1 MALLPQDP
9 RRQSMLLV
17 IVIAIAAAALFFV
30 YVYRPGTDRLL
41 ELSDRIEDL
50 ETQNQIA
57 EKRIG
62 NLQELRDRLSAAERQ
77 FESLEKLVPSGA
89 EVPEIY
95 EAIATETQALNLRLI
110 SVEPSPA
117 VEADTGSY
125 FMRQHWDMIVEGDY
139 HSIGEFLTR
148 VASFERIV
156 RPEITELVP
165 SEVTPSGRQLVTA
178 TFGLETFVL
187 VPGDPVPSA
196 EEDE

>member
-1 MALLPQDP
+1 MALLPRDP

-17 IVIAIAAAALFFV
+17 IILAIAAGALYFV

-57 EKRIG
+57 EARIG
-62 NLQELRDRLSAAERQ
+62 NLQDLRDRLSGAERQ
-77 FESLEKLVPSGA
+77 FESLERLVPSGA

-117 VEADTGSY
+117 AEADSGSY
-125 FMRQHWDMIVEGDY
+125 FMRQHWDMRVEGEY
-139 HSIGEFLTR
+139 HSLGEFLTR
-148 VASFERIV
+148 VASFDRIV

-165 SEVTPSGRQLVTA
+165 TDVTPSGRQLVTA

-187 VPGDPVPSA
+187 APRGAA
-196 EEDE
+196 ESGEDG